1 MTLHISE
8 ASPHQVEADAVVIG
22 VTKEPGGA
30 SPVPGTKDVDEALG
44 GSLAQTLATLGAT
57 GEAGEVTKIP
67 SAGRLTS
74 PLIAAVGMGAPAGG
88 SDATFDAEA
97 LRRAAGAAV
106 RALLE
111 ARRPG
116 TTADMRIALALP
128 ARDNT
133 EAGAVALGALLGG
146 YSFRR
151 YRSEP
156 APGASLA
163 VLAHASDAA
172 QVVQQAQVIAD
183 AVTLVRDLVNTPAS
197 DLVPAVFAARA
208 EQIAAGRGLAVTVL
222 DEGALADGGYG
233 GILGVGQ
240 GSVHP
245 PRLVRLE
252 YAPEGASRSLVLAG
266 KGITFDSGGLSLKP
280 AKSMEAMKSDMS
292 GAAAVLGAVQAI
304 AALRL
309 PVRVVAYLPLAENMP
324 SGSAQRP
331 SDVLTM
337 FGGTTV
343 EVTNTDAEGRLVL
356 ADALAASAADS
367 PDILIDVA
375 TLTGAQIVALG
386 PLIGGVM
393 SNDDGLREAV
403 VDAARRAG
411 EAMWP
416 MPLPAELGKGL
427 ESAVADLAN
436 LPADSRAGGMLI
448 GGLFLREFV
457 PDGVRWAHLDIAGP
471 AFNTSAAHGYTP
483 KGGTGA
489 ATRTLV
495 QLAQDMADGR
505 L

>member
-8 ASPHQVEADAVVIG
+8 AAPHQIEADAVVIG
-22 VTKEPGGA
+22 VTKESGGA
-30 SPVPGTKDVDEALG
+30 VPVPGTKDVEEALG
-44 GSLAQTLATLGAT
+44 GSLAQTLATLGVS
-57 GEAGEVTKIP
+57 GEAGEITKIP
-67 SAGRLTS
+67 SAGRLTA
-74 PLIAAVGMGAPAGG
+74 PLIVAVGMDVPAGG
-88 SDATFDAEA
+88 DATFDPEV
-97 LRRAAGAAV
+97 LRRAAGSAV
-106 RALLE
+106 RGLLQ
-111 ARRPG
+111 ARPQG
-116 TTADMRIALALP
+116 SAEDMRIALALP
-128 ARDNT
+128 ARDSA
-133 EAGAVALGALLGG
+133 EAAAVALGALLGG

-156 APGASLA
+156 APGASLT
-163 VLAHASDAA
+163 VLAHASDTAEA
-172 QVVQQAQVIAD
+172 VQRAHVVAD
-183 AVTLVRDLVNTPAS
+183 AVALVRDLVNTPPS
-197 DLVPAVFAARA
+197 DLVPATFAARA
-208 EQIAAGRGLAVTVL
+208 EQVAANCGLAITIL
-222 DEGALADGGYG
+222 DESALADGGYG
-233 GILGVGQ
+233 GIVGVGQ

-252 YAPEGASRSLVLAG
+252 HAPEGASRSLVLAG

-292 GAAAVLGAVQAI
+292 GAAAVLGAIQAI

-356 ADALAASAADS
+356 ADVLAASAADS
-367 PDILIDVA
+367 PDILVDVA

-386 PLIGGVM
+386 PRVGGVM

-411 EAMWP
+411 DAMWP

-427 ESAVADLAN
+427 ESAVADLVN
-436 LPADSRAGGMLI
+436 LPADSRGGGMLI
-448 GGLFLREFV
+448 AGLFLQEFV

-471 AFNTSAAHGYTP
+471 AFNESAPYGYTP